1 MSWRKIWSPTSAL
14 ALTGVLFGFLATWL
28 VRAGNPGN
36 MGFCA
41 ACFLRDI
48 AGALG
53 LHRAAPVQYLRPEI
67 IGLLLG
73 SFASALIFREFR
85 ARGGSSPLLR
95 FFLGALVMIGALIF
109 LGCPIRLYLR
119 LAGGDW
125 SALAGLAGLAGGVA
139 VGVLFLKRGFSLGR
153 ASAQPT
159 ANGLLL
165 PLFAVAL
172 LLLALWSPVFNPQAG
187 GPIFAST
194 SGPGAARAPLLLS
207 LGAGLLLGVLAQRT
221 RFCAIGGLRDL
232 MLLGDRHL
240 LWGTLG
246 LLGGALAGNLVLDQF
261 HPGFFGQPVAHNDW
275 LWNLGGMS
283 LVGLGGVL
291 LGGCPLRQMVLSSEG
306 DADAGAAVLG
316 MLAGAAVA
324 HNFSLASSP
333 QGASAYGPWAV
344 VLGLLLLIGLGL
356 ILSTR
361 KKDVLYEA
369 GPAGTGLPLSPHAD
383 H

>member
-1 MSWRKIWSPTSAL
+1 MSWRKIWSPTLAL
-14 ALTGVLFGFLATWL
+14 ALTGALFGLLAAGL

-41 ACFLRDI
+41 VCFLRDI

-53 LHRAAPVQYLRPEI
+53 LHRAASVQYLRPEI
-67 IGLLLG
+67 IGLFLG
-73 SFASALIFREFR
+73 SFASALIAREFR

-95 FFLGALVMIGALIF
+95 FFLGALVMIGALVF

-125 SALAGLAGLAGGVA
+125 SALAGLIGLAGGVGA
-139 VGVLFLKRGFSLGR
+139 GVFFLKRGFSLGR
-153 ASAQPT
+153 SSPQST
-159 ANGLLL
+159 VNGFLL
-165 PLFAVAL
+165 PVFAAVL
-172 LLLALWSPVFNPQAG
+172 LLLALWSPIFNPQAG

-194 SGPGAARAPLLLS
+194 SGPGANRAPLLLS
-207 LGAGLLLGVLAQRT
+207 LGAGLFLGILAQRT

-232 MLLGDRHL
+232 ILLGDRHL

-246 LLGGALAGNLVLDQF
+246 LLGGALAGNLALGQF
-261 HPGFFGQPVAHNDW
+261 HPGFYGQPIAHNDW
-275 LWNLGGMS
+275 FWNLGGMS

-306 DADAGAAVLG
+306 DADAGATVLG

-333 QGASAYGPWAV
+333 QGVSAYGPWAV
-344 VLGLLLLIGLGL
+344 VLGLLLLIGVGL
-356 ILSTR
+356 ILSSR
-361 KKDVLYEA
+361 KKEALHEA
-369 GPAGTGLPLSPHAD
+369 GSTGTGLSFPSHAD